1 MKAVQIVGLVI
12 VGILLAY
19 NTLNALAIG
28 LAVVTRQIDNPPF
41 IVGRLLFVLLFE
53 IVLIAI
59 FRRLLRRVRAP

>member
-28 LAVVTRQIDNPPF
+28 LAVVMGQIDDPPF
-41 IVGRLLFVLLFE
+41 VVGRLLFVLLFE
-53 IVLIAI
+53 LGLIAI
-59 FRRLLRRVRAP
+59 FRSLLRRVRAP

>member
-1 MKAVQIVGLVI
+1 MKAVQIAGLVI

-28 LAVVTRQIDNPPF
+28 LAVVTRQVVDPPF
-41 IVGRLLFVLLFE
+41 IVGQLLFVLLFE